1 MKAKNSFIL
10 PNADRE
16 YSFLILP
23 HPFPW
28 SGSQIGS
35 TATWHLMPLS
45 IKGPRETK
53 SVSRVGFLLLTSAL
67 YHESTGG
74 SQGLS
79 PRSSSQKKLLF
90 SEHLIGLGTPWEHLL

>member
-1 MKAKNSFIL
+1 MKTKNSFIL
-10 PNADRE
+10 PNTDTE

-23 HPFPW
+23 HPFPC

-53 SVSRVGFLLLTSAL
+53 SVSRVGFLLTSAL

-74 SQGLS
+74 SRGLR
-79 PRSSSQKKLLF
+79 PHSSSQKKLLF